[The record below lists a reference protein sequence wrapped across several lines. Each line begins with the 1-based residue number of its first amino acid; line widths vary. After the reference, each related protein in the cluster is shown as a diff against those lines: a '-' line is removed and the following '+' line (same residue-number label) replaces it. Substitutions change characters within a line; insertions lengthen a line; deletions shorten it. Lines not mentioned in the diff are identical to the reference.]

1 VKKVILIIDRDLG
14 FVFRL
19 GRTLEAA
26 GHEVLPARS
35 VCDARRLLSEF
46 HLPIDL
52 VVVHR
57 STPGAY
63 CLVERLR
70 RSQRQI
76 NVIGLWG
83 DEQDQLDSAEY
94 TPNGWRPPFG
104 FPWLKGDVTKSECLG
119 TVQGVLAAT
128 FEDKPTALNTS
139 ADVVH

>member
-19 GRTLEAA
+19 GRTLESA

-35 VCDARRLLSEF
+35 VSDARRLLSEF

-83 DEQDQLDSAEY
+83 DEQDHLDSTESTAH
-94 TPNGWRPPFG
+94 GWRPPFG
-104 FPWLKGDVTKSECLG
+104 LPWLKGDVTKSECLG
-119 TVQGVLAAT
+119 TVQGLLSAS
-128 FEDKPTALNTS
+128 FEDNPLVLHTA